1 MTESSGLRAALFG
14 LLIVGLAAC
23 SDEAQFG
30 GGGGGGGDGP
40 GVDVDVTAVS
50 LQSDSGELPSDA
62 DSVEEGVTLTLV
74 ATDANSNTVSGAPVA
89 FSATSGQVQVVD
101 SVTDA
106 SGRARA
112 ILTTAGNSQLRVIT
126 VAANAGGIGA
136 TRDIQVVP
144 PSTSNPPV
152 FRAGTL
158 NGGTFTNG
166 QILVTATEPLS
177 AGGSTGLRLDI
188 VDSANNNAPFTGT
201 AQVSFSSQC
210 ISQGIARIDPNPAQ
224 VFNGTVS
231 ATYVAL
237 GCSGTD
243 QITAQVNVE
252 GTPLTASGSVTVLA
266 AAIGSIEFVSA
277 TPSSIGI
284 AGSGQPETSTV
295 VFRVLNASGGPV
307 VNQVVNFSLNT
318 SVGGIAL
325 TPMQGTTDTQGRVQ
339 TVVKSGTVNT
349 AVRVTARTTQGATT
363 LTSQSEQLV
372 VSTGLPDQN
381 SFSVSAGCFNIEGGD
396 YDNETT
402 NITLLAADR
411 FNNPVPDGTA
421 VSFVTEG
428 GAVQPSCLTSGGECT
443 VNWRSQDPRPPS
455 FVGFLPGA
463 PVDDGYDIV
472 GGQVLTNG
480 PRAGRS
486 TVLVTAVGEESF
498 TDLDGDGRYDDG
510 EPFGDLAEAFRDD
523 NGNGVYEPINGST
536 GFPGEEFVDF
546 NTNGT
551 RDAGSGSF
559 TGFLC
564 DGPAN
569 CDPASRSLTVRG
581 GVTIIMS
588 GSTPVFD
595 ETRDFRVSNAAY
607 DEGTIDIAAG
617 SVGIFSFVLRDRNFQ
632 PMPAQTNI
640 SVSQDGDA
648 GDFVGTTSFIVPC
661 QTDDSLAGN
670 QYGFAYKTEAI
681 DDPLVAA
688 TNSAVELSVSTPR
701 GVNSIR
707 SFSVNALNPPFTS
720 IRGINRNARS
730 GELVRLSWT
739 SVIPGGGSC
748 TASGA
753 WSGARPN
760 TGSFEFI
767 APTVATV
774 TSQTY
779 TLTCAN
785 GDASIARQDSVVVT
799 ISP

>member
-1 MTESSGLRAALFG
+1 MTCSTGLRAALVG
-14 LLIVGLAAC
+14 LLVGSLAAC
-23 SDEAQFG
+23 SGDAGFG
-30 GGGGGGGDGP
+30 GGGGGGTGP
-40 GVDVDVTAVS
+40 DVDVDVEAVT
-50 LQSDSGELPSDA
+50 LQSDSAELPSDA

-74 ATDANSNTVSGAPVA
+74 ATNADNNVVVGAPVS
-89 FSATSGQVQVVD
+89 FSATSGQIQVVD
-101 SVTDA
+101 AVTDA

-112 ILTTAGNSQLRVIT
+112 ILTTAGNSQLRTIT

-136 TRDIQVVP
+136 TRDIAVVP

-152 FRAGTL
+152 YRAGTL
-158 NGGTFTNG
+158 EGGTFSNG
-166 QILVTATEPLS
+166 QILVTAAEPLS

-201 AQVSFSSQC
+201 AQVAFSSQC

-237 GCSGTD
+237 GCSGQD
-243 QITAQVNVE
+243 RVTAQVSVE
-252 GTPLTASGSVTVLA
+252 GTPLSASGTVTVLA
-266 AAIGSIEFVSA
+266 ANIGSIEFVSA
-277 TPSSIGI
+277 TPTSIGI

-307 VNQVVNFSLNT
+307 VNQLVSFSLNT
-318 SVGGIAL
+318 SAGGIAL
-325 TPMQGTTDTQGRVQ
+325 TPSQGTTDTQGRVQ

-396 YDNETT
+396 YDNEIT

-421 VSFVTEG
+421 ISFVTEG
-428 GAVQPSCLTSGGECT
+428 GAVQPSCLTAGGECT

-472 GGQVLTNG
+472 GGQFVANG
-480 PRAGRS
+480 PRGGRS

-498 TDLDGDGRYDDG
+498 VDLDGDGRYDDG

-523 NGNGVYEPINGST
+523 NGNGVYEPINGAT

-546 NTNGT
+546 NTNGQ
-551 RDAGSGSF
+551 RDAGSGNF

-564 DGPAN
+564 DGPAD

-588 GSTPVFD
+588 GSTPQFD
-595 ETRDFRVSNAAY
+595 ETRDFHVSNAAY
-607 DEGTIDIAAG
+607 DEGAVDIAAG

-632 PMPAQTNI
+632 PMPAQTSI

-648 GDFVGTTSFIVPC
+648 GDFVGTSNFVVPC

-670 QYGFAYKTEAI
+670 RYGFAYKTEPI
-681 DDPLVAA
+681 DDPAVSGA
-688 TNSAVELSVSTPR
+688 NSAVELSVSTPR

-707 SFSVNALNPPFTS
+707 SFSVNALNAPFTS
-720 IRGINRNARS
+720 LRGVNRNARS
-730 GELVRLSWT
+730 GERVRLSWT

-748 TASGA
+748 VASGA
-753 WSGARPN
+753 WSGARPDAG
-760 TGSFEFI
+760 TFEFI
-767 APTVATV
+767 APTVASQT
-774 TSQTY
+774 TQTY

-785 GDASIARQDSVVVT
+785 GDASVSRQDSVIVT